1 MQGSSWAGLE
11 SFATTNW
18 SLVARAGDR
27 SSPEGEDALAALC
40 RIYWFP
46 LFAFA
51 RRQGRDPAAAEDAAQ
66 SFMEAL
72 LEKNYL
78 QDADPVRGRFR
89 TFLLTAFRNHVANV
103 DRHARAGKRGGG
115 RPLLS
120 LDFVRAEERYSRE
133 NGQAATPEEFFER
146 QWAVTLLENVM
157 TRLRTE
163 QEHAGRKAVFDV
175 LHAYLEGMNAAGY
188 REAAETLGMTDGAVK
203 TAVHRLRRRY
213 AEMLR
218 EEIARTV
225 VCPDDVEDE
234 IRNLFTALGTN

>member
-1 MQGSSWAGLE
+1 MPGSSWAGLE

-27 SSPEGEDALAALC
+27 ASPEGEEALAALC
-40 RIYWFP
+40 RLYWYP
-46 LFAFA
+46 LFAYA
-51 RRQGRDPAAAEDAAQ
+51 RRQGRNPAAAEDAAQ

-78 QDADPVRGRFR
+78 KDADPVRGRFR
-89 TFLLTAFRNHVANV
+89 TFLLTAFRNHVAKV

-120 LDFVRAEERYSRE
+120 LDLAQAEERYARE
-133 NGQAATPEEFFER
+133 NGPASTPEEFFER

-157 TRLRTE
+157 TRLRAE
-163 QEHAGRKAVFDV
+163 QEQAGRKKVFEL
-175 LHAYLEGMNAAGY
+175 LHPYLDGMNPAGY
-188 REAAETLGMTDGAVK
+188 REAAETLGMTEGAVK

-225 VCPDDVEDE
+225 VCPDDIEDE
-234 IRNLFTALGTN
+234 VRNLFTALQAN